1 VTGNETY
8 LHHFTPQTKQ
18 DWIHR
23 KYVTCPKTKISV
35 FFYLRW
41 LEGYAEGDFYV
52 EFSLMAQT
60 PTLTP
65 TATRCEDL
73 YRLLKGR
80 DMGDLSQ
87 GLIHLHDNAIP
98 KNRTS
103 DTKDVGII
111 SLWRLLH
118 HSPNI
123 FHNSPSNYD
132 LLDFYSNIREV
143 TDLTVM
149 RKCKYNI

>member
-1 VTGNETY
+1 MKRICIISLLKRNKLELTGNT
-8 LHHFTPQTKQ
+8 LRVRKQ
-18 DWIHR
+18 KFR
-23 KYVTCPKTKISV
+23 G
-35 FFYLRW
+35 FYLRW

-65 TATRCEDL
+65 TATRCDDL

-103 DTKDVGII
+103 DTKNVGII
-111 SLWRLLH
+111 SL
-118 HSPNI
+118 
-123 FHNSPSNYD
+123 
-132 LLDFYSNIREV
+132 
-143 TDLTVM
+143 
-149 RKCKYNI
+149 